1 MSVEAVRLKEE
12 LAKVHAA
19 YVVLSCEYREGK
31 TALQA
36 RVKSL
41 EADLEVSKKTCKD
54 QEYHMQQTESA
65 GRGKTLGKSGES
77 EALAEMEKL
86 KQKIGELETLNAVLT
101 KRNRELEAGEAETA
115 GLRKRV
121 RELEVVENGW
131 RHVRAVFVTRP

>member
-1 MSVEAVRLKEE
+1 MEKMSTEAVRLKEE

-19 YVVLSCEYREGK
+19 YVVLSCEYRESK

-65 GRGKTLGKSGES
+65 GRGKTAGKGREN
-77 EALAEMEKL
+77 EALAEMEKRTS
-86 KQKIGELETLNAVLT
+86 ELEALNVVLA
-101 KRNRELEAGEAETA
+101 KRNRELETGEAETA

-121 RELEVVENGW
+121 RELEVVDAAWKHLRG
-131 RHVRAVFVTRP
+131 VLMTRA